1 MLRYNILGSIYY
13 GVEKQLLGT
22 ETAVALRAQ
31 RVKSTICGLSANDI
45 QQAFLDAGSNYFMMK
60 PFPCGKEALRK
71 ELVRVVLSGGSLP
84 IVVVEGQH

>member
-1 MLRYNILGSIYY
+1 MTKCRKAIAGDRNSH
-13 GVEKQLLGT
+13 GVACQES
-22 ETAVALRAQ
+22 
-31 RVKSTICGLSANDI
+31 VKSTICGLSANDI

-71 ELVRVVLSGGSLP
+71 ELVRVVLSGGSLS